1 MNGSWFKSLKVG
13 KRSRAYG
20 KSGIGRAINKRVI
33 GAIQGQGLYS
43 GMGGYMSMYRNSKI
57 GKRTK
62 AYGKSGIGRAI
73 NKRVIGAIQGQ
84 GLYSGRGGYNAL
96 ISGGPTVM
104 MGKMKRDETGALTI
118 TNREYIKDIYGPGNT
133 NFTDMSLP
141 LNPGLQNSFPWLSQ
155 VAANY
160 AEYELLQ
167 CVMEYR
173 TLVDASNN
181 TDGING
187 EIILTTQYNVSA
199 PDFADKTSMLQNYGS
214 QSGKATESHSHG
226 IECDPRKNP
235 GDGHKYIRTS
245 PVQPDE
251 DLKTYDHAK
260 FELALNNVP
269 DSYQNKVL
277 GELWIYYTV
286 RLHKPRLY
294 VSRGLFNRSDYYRV
308 CPQAQNVMPMMGE
321 VTNGSSCLG
330 PFTGTPT
337 TNTLTND
344 SVLTSLLTGQQNT
357 INCRIQPGPTGAT
370 RTFYIIFP
378 DWYEGLVRIVIKTEG
393 TGGIRATNP
402 NGTLLNNGQINSTTG
417 YNFTSFGQISPV
429 YDIYAGTKGA
439 PGGQYSTAPAWET
452 SSFTVGPYTVAG
464 GFALQNGYWC
474 ATAECHVN
482 IKSATNGTDNYIL
495 VDYQNFVAQQAFDS
509 MICIQEYSGKQTD
522 ESPDLN
528 SRVTFVN
535 AQNVIANV
543 DNFTAQQTEWED

>member
-1 MNGSWFKSLKVG
+1 MSGSWYRSLKVG

-20 KSGIGRAINKRVI
+20 KSGIGRAINKRII

-43 GMGGYMSMYRNSKI
+43 GRGGYMSMYRKAKV
-57 GKRTK
+57 GKRSK

-73 NKRVIGAIQGQ
+73 NKRIIGAIEGQ

-104 MGKMKRDETGALTI
+104 TGSMKRDETGALTI
-118 TNREYIKDIYGPGNT
+118 TNREYIKDIYGPNNT
-133 NFTDMSLP
+133 NFTDDSLP
-141 LNPGLQNSFPWLSQ
+141 INPGLQNSFPWLSQ

-160 AEYELLQ
+160 AEYELIQ

-181 TDGING
+181 TDGVNG

-199 PDFADKTSMLQNYGS
+199 PDFSDKTSMLQNYGS

-226 IECDPRKNP
+226 IECDPKKNP

-245 PVQPDE
+245 PVQPGE

-269 DSYQNKVL
+269 ATYQNQVL

-308 CPQAQNVMPMMGE
+308 SPQAVNQLIMTGAPAAGQ
-321 VTNGSSCLG
+321 SCLG
-330 PFTGTPT
+330 PYTGTVSA
-337 TNTLTND
+337 NTLDND
-344 SVLTSLLTGQQNT
+344 AVVTGMLFGQQNT
-357 INCRIQPGPTGAT
+357 INCRVVPGPGDMT
-370 RTFYIIFP
+370 RQFYIIFP
-378 DWYEGLVRIVIKTEG
+378 DWYEGLVRIQIKTEG
-393 TGGIRATNP
+393 NAGMRGTDGDGDLVNGGAVNT
-402 NGTLLNNGQINSTTG
+402 TTG
-417 YNFTSFGQISPV
+417 YDFTPSGQIDRV
-429 YDIYAGTKGA
+429 YDIYAGTL
-439 PGGQYSTAPAWET
+439 PTQNQTAPAWECNSLT
-452 SSFTVGPYTVAG
+452 ATAAVVGGVSLLNT
-464 GFALQNGYWC
+464 YWC
-474 ATAECHVN
+474 VTAECHVN
-482 IKSATNGTDNYIL
+482 IKSATNGQDNYVI
-495 VDYQNFVAQQAFDS
+495 VDFQKFIAQGAFDT
-509 MICIQEYSGKQTD
+509 MVCIQEYSGKQTGD
-522 ESPDLN
+522 SPNEN

-535 AQNVIANV
+535 NQDVVVNPDTYVAANG
-543 DNFTAQQTEWED
+543 TWQA